1 MPTQCSTAVL
11 WCRIPHRRFCR
22 EKVQGFDGVT
32 GQPEEVCKLNY
43 FVLEREGNNHSKCRR
58 PSLLITSSADPKW
71 KRGKAKVRPCKS
83 QTLLC

>member
-1 MPTQCSTAVL
+1 ML
-11 WCRIPHRRFCR
+11 WCRIPHRRICR

-32 GQPEEVCKLNY
+32 GQPEEVSKLNY

-71 KRGKAKVRPCKS
+71 KSRGKAKASPSKFP
-83 QTLLC
+83 